1 MSRQVIISRN
11 FSGLTK
17 CAPPPSLLLGGE
29 LTSSILK
36 HAQNIG
42 ASLNRSCANHART
55 FSLLS
60 GSSGCRSLVT
70 DHCRWEGTGQDGL
83 KAPKAHPHQK
93 GYMLQYQRWK
103 SDFFKITMPN
113 DWHSMYSHNLTH
125 DLRRFLE
132 EVGTDPKE
140 ARYWLK
146 QFQRLGGSHS
156 KPFAVVQVHQEI
168 FQKPDLLEALSS
180 NLAFLHRNDMKL
192 LVVHGASLPDGTN
205 MSDQELQ
212 ASRSRVT
219 TDTMTMVNFLQAS
232 GAPAHPLFSGSN
244 VLQAEAVEE
253 GASKGRVVH
262 VNTEPL
268 EWCIGSGHIPVVSS
282 IGETSSSQLV
292 SIDASH
298 ATTEIA
304 KAVQPIKVLLL
315 NRKGGLLDGKGEVI
329 PQVHVPADVESL
341 VDEPWCTDTCQN
353 RIQDISTMLEA
364 LPSMSSV
371 VITSPESILAELFT
385 HHGSGTLFKNTERIT
400 KFYDLENVDK
410 DRLLQ
415 LITRSFGRVLKKN
428 YILELPRR
436 LHTIYLSEGYNAVA
450 IITKEND
457 VHNVPYLDKF
467 SISLQTQGEG
477 TSEMLWDYLRRDF
490 GMLFW
495 RSRSNNQIN
504 PWYFKRCEGSWS
516 NSKWTVFWYGMSDP
530 KLSYALVEQAVK
542 RPASFIEPDSYENDK
557 MRDIP

>member
-1 MSRQVIISRN
+1 MSRQVIITRN
-11 FSGLTK
+11 FSGWSK
-17 CAPPPSLLLGGE
+17 CSPPPSTLLSGDLA
-29 LTSSILK
+29 SSILK
-36 HAQNIG
+36 HAQNLG
-42 ASLNRSCANHART
+42 AGLKKGAAGQSRT

-60 GSSGCRSLVT
+60 GAKPLCGVVDSRVWQEAGASDC
-70 DHCRWEGTGQDGL
+70 H
-83 KAPKAHPHQK
+83 KAPKVHPNQR

-113 DWHSMYSHNLTH
+113 DWNSMYSPNLTH

-168 FQKPDLLEALSS
+168 FQKPDMLEALSS

-192 LVVHGASLPDGTN
+192 LVVHGASLPESSN

-212 ASRSRVT
+212 ASRSRVR

-244 VLQAEAVEE
+244 VLQAEPVGE
-253 GASKGRVVH
+253 GRSKGRVVH

-292 SIDASH
+292 SIDASE
-298 ATTEIA
+298 ATAEIA

-315 NRKGGLLDGKGEVI
+315 NNKGGILDGQGEVI
-329 PQVHVPADVESL
+329 PQVHVPADVDSMIE
-341 VDEPWCTDTCQN
+341 EPWCTNSCQN
-353 RIQDISTMLEA
+353 RIQYIATMLHD
-364 LPSMSSV
+364 LPAMSSV
-371 VITSPESILAELFT
+371 VITSPDALLAELFT
-385 HHGSGTLFKNTERIT
+385 HHGSGTLFKNTERIE
-400 KFYDLENVDK
+400 KYYDLENVDK
-410 DRLLQ
+410 ERLIQ
-415 LITRSFGRVLKKN
+415 LITRSFGRVLKRS
-428 YILELPRR
+428 YMQELPRR

-450 IITKEND
+450 IITKEDD
-457 VHNVPYLDKF
+457 VHDVPYLDKF

-495 RSRSNNQIN
+495 RSRSNNKIN

-530 KLSYALVEQAVK
+530 KLSYALVEWAIK
-542 RPASFIEPDSYENDK
+542 RPASFQEPDSYEDDK
-557 MRDIP
+557 MHQYP

>member
-1 MSRQVIISRN
+1 MQPPFMEAETVLGDIS
-11 FSGLTK
+11 FLVLQ
-17 CAPPPSLLLGGE
+17 APGW
-29 LTSSILK
+29 
-36 HAQNIG
+36 AQG
-42 ASLNRSCANHART
+42 VR
-55 FSLLS
+55 
-60 GSSGCRSLVT
+60 
-70 DHCRWEGTGQDGL
+70 
-83 KAPKAHPHQK
+83 
-93 GYMLQYQRWK
+93 
-103 SDFFKITMPN
+103 
-113 DWHSMYSHNLTH
+113 
-125 DLRRFLE
+125 
-132 EVGTDPKE
+132 VGTDPKE

-205 MSDQELQ
+205 LSDQELQ

-244 VLQAEAVEE
+244 VLQAEPVEE
-253 GASKGRVVH
+253 GASKGRVIH

-298 ATTEIA
+298 ATAEIA

-341 VDEPWCTDTCQN
+341 VDEPWCTDTCQH
-353 RIQDISTMLEA
+353 RIHDISTMLQA

-385 HHGSGTLFKNTERIT
+385 HHGSGTLFKNTERIW
-400 KFYDLENVDK
+400 KYYDLENIDT
-410 DRLLQ
+410 DRLLK

-428 YILELPRR
+428 YITDLPRR

-450 IITKEND
+450 IITNEDD

-477 TSEMLWDYLRRDF
+477 TSDMLWDYLRRDF

-516 NSKWTVFWYGMSDP
+516 NSKWTVFWYGMADP
-530 KLSYALVEQAVK
+530 KLSYALVEKAVT
-542 RPASFIEPDSYENDK
+542 RPASFVEPESYENDL